1 MVLADKFKVLTGKF
15 KVLARIIKRK
25 VVVSAIFKLIQ
36 QEVIRPIMVWSS
48 NSTLLPKLIKAIILQ
63 VRHQKDPRFMLQ
75 VQQDQQQQLVG
86 LFLVSLKEAIS

>member
-1 MVLADKFKVLTGKF
+1 MVLKLVINTLEELADKFMVLADKFKVLTGKF

-48 NSTLLPKLIKAIILQ
+48 NSTLLPKLLL
-63 VRHQKDPRFMLQ
+63 R
-75 VQQDQQQQLVG
+75 
-86 LFLVSLKEAIS
+86 

>member
-48 NSTLLPKLIKAIILQ
+48 NSTLLPKIKAIILQ